1 MQTTHQ
7 NQKRDLLNAYI
18 EKHEKNT
25 AIDYKKK
32 LKIFGEFVTK
42 NYDLTLDQLITT
54 LTTISHGPRVD
65 VYDLLSGFV
74 LYLRK
79 ERSVS
84 SLTIKLYMNAVR
96 SFLETYDV
104 EISARKFK
112 LKVKMPRVI
121 QTEKEALQKNDI
133 QTILNAC
140 HNMKLK
146 TYVLFLAATG
156 CRAEEAL
163 SIRLCD
169 LNFTRDPP
177 TVFIRG
183 EFTKT
188 KRDRTVPLTQE
199 LAYQIKQWT
208 SYKYR
213 TRTVSYYDYKIKK
226 THVEKR
232 KPKINNKVSLF
243 SNEYR
248 LDVTVGGLYQNML
261 QHFQKVLDRLGGKY
275 AEFEPSG
282 KRRKFTLHSFR
293 RWVKTTISNLG
304 HSEYS
309 NYYIGHA
316 GSTYYRVPQLEII
329 ELFKKIEP
337 YLTFLDTT
345 SLERKGADLQ
355 SKLEAVEHENMEL
368 KSEFERV
375 HDAYNETLVNQK
387 EKEEDI
393 KVLKQQVHGLISAL
407 GTMDQSSKNDWAK
420 RMVKEGVYK
429 KQVIQS

>member
-1 MQTTHQ
+1 MQTTNQ

-84 SLTIKLYMNAVR
+84 PLTIKLYMNAVR

-104 EISARKFK
+104 ELSARKFK

-140 HNMKLK
+140 HNMKIK

-169 LNFTRDPP
+169 LNFNRDPP

-188 KRDRTVPLTQE
+188 KRDRTIPLTEE

-232 KPKINNKVSLF
+232 IPKINNKVLLF

-316 GSTYYRVPQLEII
+316 GSTYYRVSDSDKTK
-329 ELFKKIEP
+329 LFRAIEP
-337 YLTFLDTT
+337 YLTYLDQA
-345 SLERKGADLQ
+345 SLERKGAEQ
-355 SKLEAVEHENMEL
+355 QT
-368 KSEFERV
+368 RI
-375 HDAYNETLVNQK
+375 ETLERRDLERESELSKAMKALEEVAKLK
-387 EKEEDI
+387 EQ
-393 KVLKQQVHGLISAL
+393 LGL
-407 GTMDQSSKNDWAK
+407 T
-420 RMVKEGVYK
+420 
-429 KQVIQS
+429 

>member
-1 MQTTHQ
+1 MQTTNQ
-7 NQKRDLLNAYI
+7 NQKRDLLNTYI

-54 LTTISHGPRVD
+54 LTTNSHGPRVD

-84 SLTIKLYMNAVR
+84 PLTIKLYMNAVR

-104 EISARKFK
+104 ELSARKFK

-140 HNMKLK
+140 HNMKIK

-188 KRDRTVPLTQE
+188 KRDRTIPLTEE
-199 LAYQIKQWT
+199 LAYQIRQWT

-213 TRTVSYYDYKIKK
+213 TRTVSYYDYEIKK

-232 KPKINNKVSLF
+232 IPKTNNKVLLF
-243 SNEYR
+243 SNAYR
-248 LDVTVGGLYQNML
+248 LDVTVDGLYQNML

-293 RWVKTTISNLG
+293 RWVLTTISNLG
-304 HSEYS
+304 HGDYAQ
-309 NYYIGHA
+309 YFIGHA
-316 GSTYYRVPQLEII
+316 GTTYYRVSDSEKTR
-329 ELFKKIEP
+329 LFKMVEP
-337 YLTFLDTT
+337 YLTYLDQA
-345 SLERKGADLQ
+345 SLERKGAEQQVRIEALEQQNYQLQ
-355 SKLEAVEHENMEL
+355 SEVSKIEKAL
-368 KSEFERV
+368 SE
-375 HDAYNETLVNQK
+375 VNKIK
-387 EKEEDI
+387 EQ
-393 KVLKQQVHGLISAL
+393 LGL
-407 GTMDQSSKNDWAK
+407 T
-420 RMVKEGVYK
+420 
-429 KQVIQS
+429 